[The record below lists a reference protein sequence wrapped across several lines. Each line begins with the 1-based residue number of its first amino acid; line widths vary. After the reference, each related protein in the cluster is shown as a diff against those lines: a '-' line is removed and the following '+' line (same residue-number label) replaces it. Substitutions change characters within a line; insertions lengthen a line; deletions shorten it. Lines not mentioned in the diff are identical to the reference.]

1 MNGLNLFIIVLIIC
15 PALIALGIP
24 VIRGK
29 KVSRLPENA
38 DNEREERYARKLS
51 EMIRCDTVSGI
62 RHDEEERQKF
72 VRFHEVL
79 RELFPY
85 VFTQLEVIDLE
96 GSLLIFWKG
105 RSNDRPILLMS
116 HQDVA
121 AVSGEWRFDPFS
133 GKIAEGKVWGRGACD
148 TKCSLMGFLEAAE
161 ELLEEGYVPDQDVYL
176 GGSCT
181 EEVGGGGAPRIV
193 AELKRRGVKLFMVCD
208 EGGGIQDEPMPGI
221 HSPIAM
227 IGIQEKGTADV
238 TLSFSGPG
246 GHAHT
251 PPKHDPVS
259 ETSAFIVSMK
269 KRPPFRS
276 RLTPSVRQML
286 KKLAP
291 YADLPVRVVLSNLW
305 LFGPIISRF
314 TPKISPDAASMLQ
327 TTCAFT
333 RLKGSK
339 AYNVIPTKVT
349 VGANMRFI
357 PHQSMEESLKALE
370 KRAAK
375 YGLTIDEVHGNDCT
389 KAADLSG
396 EAFGLLEGA
405 LHETFPE
412 LGFAPYLLT
421 GATDARFFD
430 EICSDVFR
438 FAPVEYGPEQKKG
451 IHGVDENLQTRCL
464 PGCVDFYKNLIRQNS
479 GKV

>member
-1 MNGLNLFIIVLIIC
+1 MNWLIIFIILLIIC
-15 PALIALGIP
+15 PALTALGITF
-24 VIRGK
+24 IKGK
-29 KVSRLPENA
+29 KVSRLPQNV
-38 DNEREERYARKLS
+38 DREREESYARKLA
-51 EMIRCDTVSGI
+51 EMIRCDTVSSVK
-62 RHDEEERQKF
+62 HDEDERQKF

-79 RELFPY
+79 RELFPH
-85 VFTQLEVIDLE
+85 VFARLEVNDLE

-105 RSNDRPILLMS
+105 RSDERPILLMS
-116 HQDVA
+116 HQDVVP
-121 AVSGEWRFDPFS
+121 VSGDWRFDPFS
-133 GKIAEGKVWGRGACD
+133 GEIAEGKVWGRGACD

-193 AELKRRGVKLFMVCD
+193 AELKKRGVKLFMVCD
-208 EGGGIQDEPMPGI
+208 EGGGIQDEPVPGI

-238 TLSFSGPG
+238 TLTLSGPG

-259 ETSAFIVSMK
+259 EMSAFIVDMK

-286 KKLAP
+286 EKLAP
-291 YADLPVRVVLSNLW
+291 YADYPVRAVLSNLW
-305 LFGPIISRF
+305 LFGPVISHF

-333 RLKGSK
+333 KLEGSE
-339 AYNVIPTKVT
+339 AYNVIPTRVT

-357 PHQSMEESLKALE
+357 AHQPMEESLKVLE

-375 YGLTIDEVHGNDCT
+375 HGLVIENVHGNDCT
-389 KAADLSG
+389 KAADLTG
-396 EAFGLLEGA
+396 EAFGVFEGA

-412 LGFAPYLLT
+412 LGWAPYLLT

-430 EICSDVFR
+430 EICGEVFR

-451 IHGVDENLQTRCL
+451 IHGVDENLPTRCL
-464 PGCVDFYKNLIRQNS
+464 PGCVDFYKNLIRMNS
-479 GKV
+479 